1 MHFLK
6 SSLFLLFCIFSTH
19 SFSQSKSKKPNII
32 YILAD
37 DLGIGDVS
45 CYGSDSNYT
54 PIIDK
59 LAKGGIRFNNGYTAP
74 LCGPSRALILT
85 GRYAFRTGA
94 VNQDMCLNVLPEN
107 EILIPSV
114 LKTAGYKTSMVGKWG
129 QLPLQPSDFG
139 FDDYIR
145 FKGSGIYWKKGN
157 AKAEMYTENG
167 VDKPLGE
174 NYMPDLMHDHMVNFI
189 SNNKNKPFFLYYS
202 LVQVHAKIQPTPDSK
217 PGSDHYAD
225 NLAYMDKLVGNLL
238 NLLDSL
244 KLKENTFIYFMGD
257 NGTAN
262 QYAARGTING
272 KPLSG
277 KKGSMLECGALV
289 PNIAYWPSVIAP
301 GQVTNTLM
309 DASDLLPTF
318 ADIAGAKLPTK
329 NVLDGRSF
337 LPQLLGKKGNPRD
350 WIFIELGNKWYVR
363 DSKWKLNR
371 ADELYDMSNAPFEEK
386 LVLASNDNSESA
398 AARKKLTEILAQLN
412 PAAGILDTG
421 DGSGRHGNKKD
432 KKEAKDKPAKKEK
445 KEDEAD

>member
-1 MHFLK
+1 
-6 SSLFLLFCIFSTH
+6 
-19 SFSQSKSKKPNII
+19 
-32 YILAD
+32 
-37 DLGIGDVS
+37 
-45 CYGSDSNYT
+45 
-54 PIIDK
+54 
-59 LAKGGIRFNNGYTAP
+59 
-74 LCGPSRALILT
+74 
-85 GRYAFRTGA
+85 
-94 VNQDMCLNVLPEN
+94 
-107 EILIPSV
+107 
-114 LKTAGYKTSMVGKWG
+114 
-129 QLPLQPSDFG
+129 
-139 FDDYIR
+139 
-145 FKGSGIYWKKGN
+145 
-157 AKAEMYTENG
+157 MYTENG

-174 NYMPDLMHDHMVNFI
+174 NYMPDLMHDHMVNFVC
-189 SNNKNKPFFLYYS
+189 NNKNKPFFLYYS

-217 PGSDHYAD
+217 PGSDIYSD
-225 NLAYMDKLVGNLL
+225 NLAYMDKMVGKLL

-244 KLKENTFIYFMGD
+244 KLSENTFIYFMGD

-262 QYAARGTING
+262 QYAARGTIHG

-289 PNIAYWPSVIAP
+289 PNIAYWPKVIAP

-329 NVLDGRSF
+329 NVLDGKSF

-363 DSKWKLNR
+363 DAKWKLNR

-386 LVLASNDNSESA
+386 LVLASNDNTESA

-412 PAAGILDTG
+412 PAGGILDTG

-432 KKEAKDKPAKKEK
+432 KKEEKDKPAKKEK
-445 KEDEAD
+445 KEEESE

>member
-1 MHFLK
+1 MRLLK
-6 SSLFLLFCIFSTH
+6 LFLFFIAFFSIGKITA
-19 SFSQSKSKKPNII
+19 QSKGKKPNII
-32 YILAD
+32 FILAD

-59 LAKGGIRFNNGYTAP
+59 LAKGGIQFNNGYTAP

-94 VNQDMCLNVLPEN
+94 VNQDMCLNVVPAN
-107 EILIPSV
+107 EIFIPAV
-114 LKTAGYKTSMVGKWG
+114 LKTVGYKTSMVGKWG
-129 QLPLQPSDFG
+129 QLPLQPTDFG

-145 FKGSGIYWKKGN
+145 FKGSGVYWSKEKS
-157 AKAEMYTENG
+157 KAEMYTENG

-174 NYMPDLMHDHMVNFI
+174 NYMPDLMHEHLVNFI
-189 SNNKNKPFFLYYS
+189 SDNKKKPFFMYYS
-202 LVQVHAKIQPTPDSK
+202 LVQAHAKIQPTPDSK
-217 PGSDHYAD
+217 PGSDLYAD
-225 NLAYMDKLVGNLL
+225 NLAYMDKLVGKLL

-244 KLKENTFIYFMGD
+244 KLKENTLIYFMGD
-257 NGTAN
+257 NGTAS
-262 QYAARGTING
+262 QYAARGTIHG

-289 PNIAYWPSVIAP
+289 PNIAYWPGVIEP

-329 NVLDGRSF
+329 NVLDGRSL

-363 DSKWKLNR
+363 DAKWKLNR
-371 ADELYDMSNAPFEEK
+371 AGELFDMSNAPFEEK
-386 LVLASNDNSESA
+386 LILTVNENQEST
-398 AARKKLTEILAQLN
+398 AARKKLTEVLAELN
-412 PAAGILDTG
+412 PAAGILDEG

-432 KKEAKDKPAKKEK
+432 KKLKKEK
-445 KEDEAD
+445 KESDGE

>member
-1 MHFLK
+1 MQLFKLIVLLGL
-6 SSLFLLFCIFSTH
+6 SSIVFSASAQTK
-19 SFSQSKSKKPNII
+19 KSKDIKAKPNII

-37 DLGIGDVS
+37 DLGIGDLS
-45 CYGSDSNYT
+45 CYGSDSNHT
-54 PIIDK
+54 PIIDQ

-94 VNQDMCLNVLPEN
+94 VNQDMCGDMKPSN
-107 EILIPSV
+107 EVLIPTV
-114 LKTAGYKTSMVGKWG
+114 LKSAGYITSMIGKWG

-139 FDDYIR
+139 FDDYVR
-145 FKGSGIYWKKGN
+145 FKGSGVYWSKEKS
-157 AKAEMYTENG
+157 KAEIYTVNG
-167 VDKPLGE
+167 VEKPLGD
-174 NYMPDLMHDHMVNFI
+174 NYMPDIMHDHMVNFV
-189 SNNKNKPFFLYYS
+189 SKNKDKPFFLYYS
-202 LVQVHAKIQPTPDSK
+202 LVQVHGKIQPTPDSK
-217 PGSDHYAD
+217 PGSDIYAD
-225 NLAYMDKLVGNLL
+225 NTAYMDKLVGKLL
-238 NLLDSL
+238 KVLDSL

-289 PNIAYWPSVIAP
+289 PNIAYWPGVIAP
-301 GQVTNTLM
+301 NQITNTLM

-318 ADIAGAKLPTK
+318 ADIAGAKLPTQ

-363 DSKWKLNR
+363 DATWKLNR
-371 ADELYDMSNAPFEEK
+371 EGELFDMSNAPFEEK
-386 LVLASNDNSESA
+386 LIHTNESEESKVARTRLQSVLD
-398 AARKKLTEILAQLN
+398 KLN
-412 PAAGILDTG
+412 PAGGIIDNAG
-421 DGSGRHGNKKD
+421 GSGRHG
-432 KKEAKDKPAKKEK
+432 KKEK
-445 KEDEAD
+445 KKVTE